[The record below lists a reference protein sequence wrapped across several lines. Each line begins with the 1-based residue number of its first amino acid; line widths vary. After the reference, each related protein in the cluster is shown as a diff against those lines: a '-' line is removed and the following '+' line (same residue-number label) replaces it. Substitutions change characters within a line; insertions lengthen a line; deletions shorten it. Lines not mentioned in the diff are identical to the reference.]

1 MEVLNQ
7 IHMVPNLTALTKITI
22 LNINFSLFCLI
33 KRYDVNKMFPLEKR
47 DIREWDSRYEP
58 QNN

>member
-1 MEVLNQ
+1 
-7 IHMVPNLTALTKITI
+7 MVPNMTALTKITI

-58 QNN
+58 QNK